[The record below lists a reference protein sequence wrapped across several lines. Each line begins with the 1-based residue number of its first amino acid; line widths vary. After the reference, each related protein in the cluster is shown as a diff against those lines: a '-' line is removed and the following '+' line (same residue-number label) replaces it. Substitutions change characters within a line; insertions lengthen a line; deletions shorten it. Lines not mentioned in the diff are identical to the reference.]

1 MRVFLIVIDSFGIG
15 EMPDAAKFGDVGS
28 DTYGNICREVGVSL
42 PVLVSL
48 GLNNIDGVA
57 KRYPNGKEI
66 LPVPNP
72 RAAYGRLQEKTFAKD
87 TTAGH
92 YEIAG
97 LVLEH
102 PYRIYK
108 KFPPDVVA
116 DLERIAKTHF
126 LGNEAAS

>member
-66 LPVPNP
+66 LPCRT
-72 RAAYGRLQEKTFAKD
+72 RAPHMEGCRKD
-87 TTAGH
+87 IRQGYHRRALRNRRTSAG
-92 YEIAG
+92 AS
-97 LVLEH
+97 VS
-102 PYRIYK
+102 
-108 KFPPDVVA
+108 
-116 DLERIAKTHF
+116 DL
-126 LGNEAAS
+126 